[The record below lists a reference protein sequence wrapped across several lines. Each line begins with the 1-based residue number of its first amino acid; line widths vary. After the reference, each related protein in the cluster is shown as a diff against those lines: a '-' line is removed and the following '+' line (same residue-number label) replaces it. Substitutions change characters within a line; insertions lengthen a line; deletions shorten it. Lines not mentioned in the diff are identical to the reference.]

1 MTRHV
6 LACVAAGFVFRFAL
20 EKKWSLGASL
30 ACLAFLAGACRH
42 RRVLHFGVG
51 TETLVA
57 PSTKHHALGATLCC
71 LGARGMVPA
80 MAKQVRLTLAKALA
94 KANLRR
100 AEAGEK
106 AITMN
111 SLAVQ
116 AGVAATTIT
125 RLARNDDK
133 AAAALSLDLAGKI
146 VTVLDCGIEDLL
158 EVVEGDLYA
167 SKQL

>member
-1 MTRHV
+1 MV
-6 LACVAAGFVFRFAL
+6 
-20 EKKWSLGASL
+20 
-30 ACLAFLAGACRH
+30 CL
-42 RRVLHFGVG
+42 
-51 TETLVA
+51 
-57 PSTKHHALGATLCC
+57 
-71 LGARGMVPA
+71 

-133 AAAALSLDLAGKI
+133 AASALSLDLAGKI
-146 VTVLDCGIEDLL
+146 VSVLDCGIDDLL
-158 EVVEGDLYA
+158 EVIDG
-167 SKQL
+167 